1 MTSSIEPGYYE
12 EGAFGLRIENVAVVK
27 RAETQHKC
35 KEFLCFEPLTLV
47 PLSGIH
53 AT

>member
-27 RAETQHKC
+27 RAQTQHKF
-35 KEFLCFEPLTLV
+35 KDSEKGKLQKDN
-47 PLSGIH
+47 
-53 AT
+53 

>member
-27 RAETQHKC
+27 RAETQHKF